1 MDNNILKR
9 LKGLM
14 KHLVLSMLALLSLFP
29 FYWMIATSIR
39 LKSDLFKMPPKIIPW
54 PITFENYA
62 TVLSSDISML
72 TAFGNSVKIVVLVT
86 LGTLF
91 TSSLAAYAFAKIDF
105 PGRDKIFGLFIGT
118 MLIPGTVCLIPM
130 YILFSKI
137 GWIDTHYPLMVPIIL
152 FNAYG
157 TFMIKQFMMGIP
169 DSYIEA
175 AMIDGGNHFQIFRKV
190 ILPLCKPVLI
200 TLGLFTII
208 GNWNNF
214 TGALIFLNSESKY
227 TVPLVINSFRAIY
240 TVDWGLLMA
249 AAVFAVLPILII
261 YLGAQKYIVEG
272 VTLSGL
278 KG

>member
-1 MDNNILKR
+1 
-9 LKGLM
+9 
-14 KHLVLSMLALLSLFP
+14 MLAVLAIFP
-29 FYWMIATSIR
+29 FYWMVVTSVR
-39 LKSDLFKMPPKIIPW
+39 LPNEIFEMPPKIIPTR
-54 PITFENYA
+54 ITLENYA
-62 TVLSSDISML
+62 KIMSADIPL
-72 TAFGNSVKIVVLVT
+72 LRAFFNSFKIAILVT
-86 LGTLF
+86 VGTLF
-91 TSSLAAYAFAKIDF
+91 TSSLAAYSFSKIQF
-105 PGRDKIFGLFIGT
+105 KGRDKIFGVFIAT
-118 MLIPGTVCLIPM
+118 MLIPGTVCLIPLFIM
-130 YILFSKI
+130 FSKI
-137 GWIDTHYPLMVPIIL
+137 SWVDTHYPLMIPIIL

-175 AMIDGGNHFQIFRKV
+175 SQIDGCNHFQIYRRIV
-190 ILPLCKPVLI
+190 LPLCKPILF

-214 TGALIFLNSESKY
+214 TGALIFLSEESQY

-249 AAVFAVLPILII
+249 AAVIAVLPILLI
-261 YLGAQKYIVEG
+261 YLFTQKYIVKG

>member
-1 MDNNILKR
+1 MIITSVR
-9 LKGLM
+9 LPEEI
-14 KHLVLSMLALLSLFP
+14 F
-29 FYWMIATSIR
+29 
-39 LKSDLFKMPPKIIPW
+39 DMPPKIFPRE
-54 PITFENYA
+54 ITFENYKKIMEA
-62 TVLSSDISML
+62 DVML
-72 TAFGNSVKIVVLVT
+72 GRAFFNSTKIAILVT

-91 TSSLAAYAFAKIDF
+91 TSSLAAYSFSKIKF
-105 PGRDKIFGLFIGT
+105 KGRDFIFGFFIAT
-118 MLIPGTVCLIPM
+118 MLIPGTVCLIPLFIM
-130 YILFSKI
+130 FSKL
-137 GWIDTHYPLMVPIIL
+137 GWIDTHYPLMIPIIL

-157 TFMIKQFMMGIP
+157 TFMIKQYMKGIP

-175 AMIDGGNHFQIFRKV
+175 AQIDGCNHFQIYFK
-190 ILPLCKPVLI
+190 IALPLCKPVLF

-214 TGALIFLNSESKY
+214 TGALIFLSSAEKY

-249 AAVFAVLPILII
+249 SAVVAILPILVI
-261 YLGAQKYIVEG
+261 YLITQKYIVKG